1 MTEKMA
7 RMGRGYMEVTPEL
20 LALLKQLLDI
30 CAQEAQRAKEAEHLH
45 EQMQEIIRQI
55 HRVMEN
61 TP

>member
-1 MTEKMA
+1 
-7 RMGRGYMEVTPEL
+7 MEVTPEL

-30 CAQEAQRAKEAEHLH
+30 CVQEAQRAKEAERLH
-45 EQMQEIIRQI
+45 EQMQDIIRQI

>member
-1 MTEKMA
+1 
-7 RMGRGYMEVTPEL
+7 MEVTPAL

-30 CAQEAQRAKEAEHLH
+30 CAQEAQRAKEAERLH
-45 EQMQEIIRQI
+45 EQMQDIIRQI